1 MRENIFVLLKKLLDR
16 AMEFITVDRE
26 YAETIMDTI
35 TSLRSELEC
44 VREENRWI
52 PVSERLPEITDT
64 YIVAMILPSKK
75 VISVC
80 RYYCLETDS
89 WDSSRAPFITHWRP
103 LPTAPE
109 EG

>member
-52 PVSERLPEITDT
+52 PVSERLPELNKLVNVVCE
-64 YIVAMILPSKK
+64 YEKERFVSSSYCHGGCLWSAYGVIL
-75 VISVC
+75 
-80 RYYCLETDS
+80 
-89 WDSSRAPFITHWRP
+89 WRP